1 MSGYEKMIYMNNAA
15 TSWPKPPEVAKA
27 MADAVTALP
36 GAANRGGIQDFDV
49 FDEVRKELAWLMGV
63 SCPSQIALGC
73 NSTWGLNQ
81 AIFGYP
87 LKPGDTVL
95 TTRAEHNAVLRPL
108 YRLEQEG
115 IRVVRLHVD
124 DCGRVCPGDWKAALA
139 EYRPKLCVLIHASN
153 VTGAVNDVP
162 TLAGAAKDAG
172 ADFLLDVS
180 QTLGILP
187 VKAEAWGVDMAVFTG
202 HKYLLGPQGTGGVY
216 VRPGLDLKPHMT
228 GGTGVLSDRME
239 MPEEMPLHLEAG
251 TGNEPSY
258 HGLLAAL
265 RWSRAHPVDQEALG
279 TTVKELAEG
288 LKKLGC
294 RVIEPSGASTPVLS
308 FLIPGVSSADAAD
321 ILTGSYD
328 IICRVGLHCA
338 PDIMEDIGMPG
349 GTIRLSLSRFTTR
362 EETEEV
368 LRAVQDIVESGL

>member
-124 DCGRVCPGDWKAALA
+124 DCGRVRPEDWEKALA
-139 EYRPKLCVLIHASN
+139 KYCPKLCVLIHASN
-153 VTGAVNDVP
+153 VTRAVNDVP
-162 TLAGAAKDAG
+162 ALAKAAKDAG

-180 QTLGILP
+180 QTLGIVP
-187 VKAEAWGVDMAVFTG
+187 VKAEEWGVDLAVFTG

-216 VRPGLDLKPHMT
+216 VRPGLDLKPYMV
-228 GGTGVLSDRME
+228 GGTGVLSDQME
-239 MPEEMPLHLEAG
+239 MPEDMPLHLEAG

-265 RWSRAHPVDQEALG
+265 RWSREHPVDQEALG
-279 TTVKELAEG
+279 TIVKDLAEG
-288 LKKLGC
+288 LKKSGC
-294 RVIEPSGASTPVLS
+294 RVIEPSGTSTPVLS
-308 FLIPGVSSADAAD
+308 FLIPDVSSADAAD
-321 ILTGSYD
+321 VLTGSYD

-362 EETEEV
+362 EEIEEV
-368 LRAVQDIVESGL
+368 LKAVRDIAENGL